1 MSQAHEFAQLLDDA
15 ARHARAVPQIDP
27 HGELSLAEAYA
38 IQSASIQ
45 RRLARGERRVG
56 VKMGFTS
63 RAKMV
68 QMGIDDVIWGR
79 LSSAMQVEEGAPLKF
94 ARFVHPRVEP
104 ELAFVLKKPL
114 SAAA

>member
-1 MSQAHEFAQLLDDA
+1 MSQLLEIAHLLDDA
-15 ARHARAVPQIDP
+15 ARHARAVAQIDP
-27 HGELSLAEAYA
+27 KGELSLADAYA

-45 RRLARGERRVG
+45 LRVARGERRVG

-79 LSSAMQVEEGAPLKF
+79 LSSGM
-94 ARFVHPRVEP
+94 
-104 ELAFVLKKPL
+104 
-114 SAAA
+114 